1 MQAALRVYKTGD
13 AVQRNVSPDQLEDFL
28 RVYKTR
34 DAVQVRVALDQLED
48 FPRPVP

>member
-13 AVQRNVSPDQLEDFL
+13 AVQGHVSPDQLEDFQ